1 MSLIALGES
10 VLTQKYRE
18 SKNQKSKP
26 NSNDLNKLK
35 SPQEDYEVT
44 KKVENHIIDIN
55 LKTKNGETLKEK
67 L

>member
-1 MSLIALGES
+1 M
-10 VLTQKYRE
+10 LTQKYRE

-35 SPQEDYEVT
+35 SPQKDYEVM